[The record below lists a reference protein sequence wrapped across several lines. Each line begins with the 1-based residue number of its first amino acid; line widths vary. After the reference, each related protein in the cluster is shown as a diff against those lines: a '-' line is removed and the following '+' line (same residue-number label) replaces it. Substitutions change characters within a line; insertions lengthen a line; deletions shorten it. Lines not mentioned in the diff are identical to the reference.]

1 MALNPKISEG
11 LNSLSSKANL
21 HPIEVLIEEL
31 KCEDLSRRV
40 LSVKTLNTVA
50 IALGPKQTREELLP
64 YLLELLDDDNEV
76 LIALAEALRYII
88 QSIGGQKYTFVLFD
102 LIEHLLQI
110 DEVSV
115 RKTTLESFESILS
128 ANKST
133 HLMKAVLDLNK
144 RMVASNKVPAKI
156 AAAYLIPCSI
166 QGLNEY
172 KPYIDQFKVLM
183 LCGHPQVRIAT
194 GENLKKL
201 VKCEGFIAELLNI
214 ATVDQEENVRLL
226 ALDALLLCGEV
237 RGLITS
243 LIALFEDDFWRVKQ
257 KICEN
262 FSKISKFVNN
272 RFELLLDYFKR
283 IIEDKE
289 IEVRLAMCS
298 NIYQVFRVVPQSDFK
313 NYISALD
320 ILSSDSLQVKI
331 IFAQNINKIWPYT
344 GKQESLINLLK
355 DLISSYNSQIFLN
368 LLKDIQNFCDIE
380 PDNEKT
386 VKFIMESLA
395 KDRNWRVRQSF
406 LLSFTE
412 LCDKCGFEFV
422 EKFLKIFLIEFCMD
436 NAFSVRET
444 VCNVMVLLIQKIGKE
459 WFTIN
464 LLEEL
469 CELQYARTYIPR
481 MSFLKAVKVMIKE
494 FIGSKVEERMEKGV
508 FYLLGDCV
516 GNVRAYALDA
526 LSEIFKASSEDK
538 QQVIRNSLTLLKDD
552 EDLQV
557 QKHLND
563 FFFNNIQ

>member
-1 MALNPKISEG
+1 MDG
-11 LNSLSSKANL
+11 SSKANL

-31 KCEDLSRRV
+31 KCEDISRRV
-40 LSVKTLNTVA
+40 LSVKTINTVA

-76 LIALAEALRYII
+76 LIALAEALRYLI

-102 LIEHLLQI
+102 LVEQLLQI

-133 HLMKAVLDLNK
+133 YLMKAVLELNK
-144 RMVASNKVPAKI
+144 RMVASTKIPAKI

-166 QGLNEY
+166 KGLNEY
-172 KPYIDQFKVLM
+172 KPYIDQFKILM

-201 VKCEGFIAELLNI
+201 VKCEDFIAELLNI

-257 KICEN
+257 RICEN

-289 IEVRLAMCS
+289 IEVRLAICS
-298 NIYQVFRVVPQSDFK
+298 NIYQVFKVVPQSDFK

-344 GKQESLINLLK
+344 GKQDSLINLLK

-380 PDNEKT
+380 LDSEKT
-386 VKFIMESLA
+386 VKFIMEGLA

-412 LCDKCGFEFV
+412 LCDNCGFEFV
-422 EKFLKIFLIEFCMD
+422 EKFLKKFLIEFCMD

-444 VCNVMVLLIQKIGKE
+444 ACNVMVLLIKKIGKE
-459 WFTIN
+459 WFVDN
-464 LLEEL
+464 VLEEL

-481 MSFLKAVKVMIKE
+481 MSFLKAVKVVFKE
-494 FIGSKVEERMEKGV
+494 FLGSKVEERMEKGV

-516 GNVRAYALDA
+516 GNVRAYALEA
-526 LSEIFKASSEDK
+526 LSEIFKASSEEK

-557 QKHLND
+557 QKLLND
-563 FFFNNIQ
+563 FFFNTIQ

>member
-166 QGLNEY
+166 QGLNEF